1 MPLGR
6 QRRPQVQAGLL
17 VAWVVVTA
25 VCLTST
31 RFSGALHHGRSNF
44 GQGVASRVMTPD
56 AWWPPSEG
64 RKSEVHHEFP
74 GQA

>member
-25 VCLTST
+25 VDQIWPVPTMVMGMLALLTALVV
-31 RFSGALHHGRSNF
+31 GAALAVGWR
-44 GQGVASRVMTPD
+44 R
-56 AWWPPSEG
+56 WL
-64 RKSEVHHEFP
+64 
-74 GQA
+74 

>member
-25 VCLTST
+25 VDQVWPVPTVVRGMLAILTVIVV
-31 RFSGALHHGRSNF
+31 GAAMAVGWRRRL
-44 GQGVASRVMTPD
+44 
-56 AWWPPSEG
+56 
-64 RKSEVHHEFP
+64 
-74 GQA
+74 